1 VIVVLDASPVSL
13 LAHPQRSP
21 SALACRRWVDQ
32 LIAHSV
38 RVCVP
43 EIADYEVRREAIRRS
58 SRRGL
63 DRLDGPSLFLDYLAI
78 TTTLMRRAAALWAEA
93 RNRGV
98 PTADRAALDADVI
111 VAAQAQLLREATGN
125 EVVIATDNIRHLGQF
140 AAARGWQDI
149 NP

>member
-1 VIVVLDASPVSL
+1 
-13 LAHPQRSP
+13 
-21 SALACRRWVDQ
+21 
-32 LIAHSV
+32 
-38 RVCVP
+38 
-43 EIADYEVRREAIRRS
+43 
-58 SRRGL
+58 
-63 DRLDGPSLFLDYLAI
+63 
-78 TTTLMRRAAALWAEA
+78 MRRAAALWAEA